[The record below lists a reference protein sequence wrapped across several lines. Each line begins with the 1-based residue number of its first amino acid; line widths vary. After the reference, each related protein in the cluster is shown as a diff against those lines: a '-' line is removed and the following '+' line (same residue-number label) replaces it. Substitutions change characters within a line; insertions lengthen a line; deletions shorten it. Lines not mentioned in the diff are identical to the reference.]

1 MTSSTPRPRTALI
14 YSLFFLSGVAA
25 LVYEASWSRLVGLAV
40 GHTAGAAA
48 VVLAAYFT
56 GLAAGQLLGG
66 RLAGRVP
73 PLLAYGAAEVL
84 AAGWA
89 CLVPALLDW
98 VGGPAGR
105 GGPDLLRG
113 SPAGQAAWCFLILL
127 PATVPLGVT
136 LPLVV
141 EALADG
147 GGRRAAVAYGLNTAG
162 GVVGIVAASAVLLVS
177 VGVRASGFAAAALAA
192 GCGLTACLLAARRR
206 ERPGPVATAGPVDQ
220 GGGMRG
226 WAAVAA
232 VSGFGTLGLE
242 VLYTRLFALVFHNST
257 YTFGAVVAGFLLALS
272 GGAVLAAR
280 LGRRFSPRAVAA
292 AAFALGGPALAVS
305 VAAFP
310 RVTGLAYFSAGDSF
324 GGYLAGAFGL
334 VAAFVLPPVVLLG
347 MAFPAALQAAAG
359 GRAVGRVTAANTLAA
374 AGGALAAGFLLPPLL
389 GLWAAFAAFV
399 ALFGAAGAVLLA
411 WGKRRTLAA
420 LTLAGSGASAG
431 IVAGVTADGR
441 DGGAELVRR
450 WETAYG
456 WVDVV
461 RNPGDGSLAVRQNL
475 HYRHGSTAYAA
486 REYRQGRL
494 PLLLHPRPAEVAFL
508 GLGTGLTAAPAVVD
522 GAVESAVVV
531 ELIPE
536 VADAARLLAAA
547 NLGVVDHPKVELR
560 IDDARHHLRRTDLR
574 FDVIVSDL
582 FVPWESRAGYLY
594 TVEFYETVR
603 DRLKPGG
610 LFCQWVALYQ
620 FGPDQFELVADSFAA
635 VFPHATVWW
644 GQLDAKYPIVA
655 LVGSG
660 GPLAADPARLEDR
673 LAAWDAVPGGAD
685 PDLRVPA
692 DVPALYVG
700 EWVRDPGRPLNT
712 DEHPRLEFAAP
723 VSHRAGRTL
732 SGPALRRYF
741 DRVLARLPA
750 GGVRFGG
757 ELGGP
762 AGDADRRRAVQRL
775 SLFGGD
781 APEGR
786 GEP

>member
-1 MTSSTPRPRTALI
+1 MPSSTPRPRTALV
-14 YSLFFLSGVAA
+14 YALFFLSGVAA
-25 LVYEASWSRLVGLAV
+25 LVYQASWSRLVGLAI

-73 PLLAYGAAEVL
+73 PLFAYGVAELL

-98 VGGPAGR
+98 VGSPAGR
-105 GGPDLLRG
+105 GGPELLCG
-113 SPAGQAAWCFLILL
+113 SPVGQAAWCLLILL

-141 EALADG
+141 EALTSG
-147 GGRRAAVAYGLNTAG
+147 GSGGRRGAVAYGLNTAG
-162 GVVGIVAASAVLLVS
+162 GVVGVVAASAVLLVT
-177 VGVRASGFAAAALAA
+177 VGVRASGFSAAALAA
-192 GCGLTACLLAARRR
+192 GCGLIACLTAARRR
-206 ERPGPVATAGPVDQ
+206 ERPGQVATVGSVAQVDV
-220 GGGMRG
+220 GSRG
-226 WAAVAA
+226 WAVVAA

-242 VLYTRLFALVFHNST
+242 VLYTRLFALVFHNSA

-272 GGAVLAAR
+272 GGAALAAR
-280 LGRRFSPRAVAA
+280 LGRRFPPRAVAA
-292 AAFALGGPALAVS
+292 VAFALGGPALAVS

-310 RVTGLAYFSAGDSF
+310 RVTGLAYFSAGESF

-359 GRAVGRVTAANTLAA
+359 GRAVGRVAAANTLAA
-374 AGGALAAGFLLPPLL
+374 AGGALSAGFLLPPLL
-389 GLWAAFAAFV
+389 GLWAAMAAFV

-411 WGKRRTLAA
+411 RGGRWRLA
-420 LTLAGSGASAG
+420 LA
-431 IVAGVTADGR
+431 VAGVTAAGAGVTARGFLPDRPGA
-441 DGGAELVRR
+441 GGDELVRR

-461 RNPGDGSLAVRQNL
+461 RGPAGSLAVRQNL

-508 GLGTGLTAAPAVVD
+508 GLGTGLTAAPAVAD
-522 GAVESAVVV
+522 GAVKSAVVV
-531 ELIPE
+531 ELVPE

-547 NLGVVDHPKVELR
+547 NLGVVDHPTVELR
-560 IDDARHHLRRTDLR
+560 IDDARHHLRRTDRR

-620 FGPDQFELVADSFAA
+620 LGPDQFESVADSFAA

-660 GPLAADPARLEDR
+660 GPLAADTARLEDR

-757 ELGGP
+757 ELGGRV
-762 AGDADRRRAVQRL
+762 GDAERRRAVQRL
-775 SLFGGD
+775 SLFGD
-781 APEGR
+781 VKP
-786 GEP
+786 